1 MGDDKIELFLRAITE
16 FYTTTST
23 LDTQRPFLMK
33 NTLIRHIV
41 RALVAVFQQSSR
53 TSLELFKI
61 IIPVS
66 ILTRLLNES
75 GMIYHIGG
83 WLGPVM
89 ELVGLPG
96 SMGVVWATAMLTNLY
111 AAMVVFSSLAPE
123 AHLTVA
129 QVTVLATM
137 MLVAHALPIEL
148 RIAQKSGPRF
158 RVMAPLRLVG
168 AFFLGWILCQV
179 YQNTGLLQSAN
190 VSLWSQSVTHLG
202 WGEWALGEIRT
213 LFTIF
218 LIITALIVIMK
229 VMNRLKITAALTWI
243 LGPVLRLM
251 GMSKNAAPLTII
263 GMTMGISYGGGLIIQ
278 EAKSGRLTPRDIF
291 MSFTVLGL
299 FHSIIEDTL
308 LMIVI
313 GGHVSGIL
321 WGRMLFMLLVVF
333 IVVRLFNI
341 IPQDMLKRYFYRQS
355 ASSS

>member
-1 MGDDKIELFLRAITE
+1 
-16 FYTTTST
+16 
-23 LDTQRPFLMK
+23 MK
-33 NTLIRHIV
+33 NNPVRIFV
-41 RALVAVFQQSSR
+41 RALVSVFQQSSR
-53 TSLELFKI
+53 TSLELLKI

-66 ILTRLLNES
+66 ILTRVLNES
-75 GMIYHIGG
+75 GMINHIGD

-111 AAMVVFSSLAPE
+111 AGLIVFSSLAPGVQ
-123 AHLTVA
+123 LTVA
-129 QVTVLATM
+129 QVTVLSTM

-168 AFFLGWILCQV
+168 AFFLGWILFQV
-179 YQNTGLLQSAN
+179 YQGTGYLQSAN
-190 VSLWSQSVTHLG
+190 VSLWSQPVARLG
-202 WGEWALGEIRT
+202 WGDWVLGELRNF
-213 LFTIF
+213 LSIF
-218 LIITALIVIMK
+218 LIITVLIVIMK
-229 VMNRLKITAALTWI
+229 AMNRLKITAALTWI

-291 MSFTVLGL
+291 ISFTVLGL

-308 LMIVI
+308 LMMVM
-313 GGHVSGIL
+313 GGHLSGIF

-333 IVVRLFNI
+333 AVVWLFNL
-341 IPQDMLKRYFYRQS
+341 IPQDVLKRYFYRHS
-355 ASSS
+355 AGS

>member
-1 MGDDKIELFLRAITE
+1 
-16 FYTTTST
+16 
-23 LDTQRPFLMK
+23 MK
-33 NTLIRHIV
+33 NPLV
-41 RALVAVFQQSSR
+41 RTIIQAVVAVFQQSSK

-61 IIPVS
+61 VIPVS
-66 ILTRLLNES
+66 ILTRLLTES
-75 GMIYHIGG
+75 GMIVHIGE

-111 AAMVVFSSLAPE
+111 AGLIVFSSLAPQ
-123 AHLTVA
+123 LTIS

-158 RVMAPLRLVG
+158 RVMAPLRLLG
-168 AFFLGWILCQV
+168 SFALGWILFHV
-179 YQNTGLLQSAN
+179 YRTTGYLQEAH
-190 VSLWSQSVTHLG
+190 VSLWSQSVQHLS
-202 WGEWALGEIRT
+202 WLQWVLAELRNY
-213 LFTIF
+213 LSIF
-218 LIITALIVIMK
+218 LIITALIMIMK
-229 VMNRLKITAALTWI
+229 AMNRLRITAVLTWI

-263 GMTMGISYGGGLIIQ
+263 GMIMGIGYGGGLIIQ

-291 MSFTVLGL
+291 ISLTVLGL
-299 FHSIIEDTL
+299 FHSVIEDTL
-308 LMIVI
+308 LMMVM

-321 WGRMLFMLLVVF
+321 WGRLLFMLVVVF

-341 IPQDMLKRYFYRQS
+341 IPVAVLRRNFYR
-355 ASSS
+355 